1 MAVINA
7 AALTTLTVAPDGSA
21 VSVNVA
27 DENGAPASLILPMD
41 ALRSLIMSLPPLM
54 QQALRLRYRD
64 PSLRLVY
71 PLGTWRLE
79 SSTEVG
85 KLLLSL
91 ATSDGFEV
99 TFSIEAEA
107 LKCIADA
114 AARAEATR
122 RPPPN

>member
-7 AALTTLTVAPDGSA
+7 TTLTTLTVAPDGSM
-21 VSVNVA
+21 VSINVA
-27 DENGAPASLILPMD
+27 EADGAPASLVLPSD

-79 SSTEVG
+79 SSTEAG
-85 KLLLSL
+85 RLLLAL

-99 TFSIEAEA
+99 TFSIAVEE
-107 LKCIADA
+107 LKRIADA
-114 AARAEATR
+114 AARAHAGR
-122 RPPPN
+122 KPPPN

>member
-7 AALTTLTVAPDGSA
+7 TALTTLTVAPDGSI
-21 VSVNVA
+21 VSINVV
-27 DENGAPASLILPMD
+27 DEEGAPASLILPLD

-79 SSTEVG
+79 SGTEAG
-85 KLLLSL
+85 KLLLAL
-91 ATSDGFEV
+91 ATVDGFEV
-99 TFSIEAEA
+99 TFSIGEAE
-107 LKCIADA
+107 LKRISDA
-114 AARAEATR
+114 AAQVR

>member
-7 AALTTLTVAPDGSA
+7 TALTTLTVAADGSM
-21 VSVNVA
+21 VSINVV
-27 DENGAPASLILPMD
+27 DEDGAPASLILPLD

-79 SSTEVG
+79 CSTEAG
-85 KLLLSL
+85 KLLLALS
-91 ATSDGFEV
+91 TGDGFEV
-99 TFSIEAEA
+99 TFSVAEEA
-107 LKCIADA
+107 LKRISDA
-114 AARAEATR
+114 AARAYAR
-122 RPPPN
+122 RPSPN